1 MDQRGRL
8 RALLEAGA
16 LEQKSGRE
24 PRTQLLRKAGCMQAG
39 PGDGR
44 KSLGKKYS

>member
-8 RALLEAGA
+8 RALLEAGV
-16 LEQKSGRE
+16 LEQKSGKE
-24 PRTQLLRKAGCMQAG
+24 PRTRLLKKAGCVQAG

-44 KSLGKKYS
+44 TSLGKKCS